1 MTISPFL
8 IPGAMLVAAVLTVAF
23 YNVSAANA
31 QSSNMTK
38 TKTMTGPNM
47 TKTANMTAGG
57 HNMTTFSAE
66 ELRAYSQCLRSSCDL
81 F

>member
-8 IPGAMLVAAVLTVAF
+8 ITAAILVATIVTVAL
-23 YNVSAANA
+23 YNVSVTNA

-38 TKTMTGPNM
+38 TKTMTRPNM

-66 ELRAYSQCLRSSCDL
+66 ELKAYSECLRSNCDL

>member
-1 MTISPFL
+1 MTILPFL
-8 IPGAMLVAAVLTVAF
+8 IMAAMLIAAVLTVAL
-23 YNVSAANA
+23 YNLSAANA

-57 HNMTTFSAE
+57 NKMTTFSVD
-66 ELRAYSQCLRSSCDL
+66 ELKAYSECLRSSCDL